1 VRNKEWLKEELGRT
15 ETNYATAKKAGAE
28 YREFL
33 DKQSEAGESEELG
46 QQRMAKRSL
55 LFTSMRRGLI
65 LMLCVVRRI
74 DRIKT
79 WLDSNYSYRDVYEHR
94 LRQRHPNTCAW
105 FLDDEKY
112 CRWRSIPF
120 DNGSANNTDRLEND
134 WQHRVL
140 FVQGQSHF
148 RYQVIEYTVAEGV
161 SSTVCRQSLT

>member
-65 LMLCVVRRI
+65 LMLC
-74 DRIKT
+74 
-79 WLDSNYSYRDVYEHR
+79 S
-94 LRQRHPNTCAW
+94 
-105 FLDDEKY
+105 EK
-112 CRWRSIPF
+112 
-120 DNGSANNTDRLEND
+120 D
-134 WQHRVL
+134 
-140 FVQGQSHF
+140 
-148 RYQVIEYTVAEGV
+148 
-161 SSTVCRQSLT
+161 